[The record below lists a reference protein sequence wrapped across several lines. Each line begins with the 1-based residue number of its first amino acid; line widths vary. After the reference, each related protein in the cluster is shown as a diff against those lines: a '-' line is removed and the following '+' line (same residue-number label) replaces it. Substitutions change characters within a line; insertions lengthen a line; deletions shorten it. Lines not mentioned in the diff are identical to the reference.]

1 MKNTLNI
8 ALVAALVSMGCHSKE
23 SLNREKENYQVVQEG
38 AATGTTTAVGSVG
51 QTPPIT
57 GTNADTTTAFTIA
70 ANGVPQQ
77 AGTSTAPLMPT
88 PNVGANG
95 AAMPNYPIP
104 PGLARTIGGGGSS
117 SSSSSSSNTAR
128 RTSSPEP
135 ARRTYEP
142 APSQPMTSGETAST
156 RSTSPSPSTNTAAP
170 AETTASTPPPATD
183 SAAPRKTDDH
193 KAAPAPAPAEDAAP
207 AEEPSTEAP
216 PATQTGTF
224 GPL

>member
-77 AGTSTAPLMPT
+77 AGTTTAPMMPT

-104 PGLARTIGGGGSS
+104 PGLARTIGGGGNSS
-117 SSSSSSSNTAR
+117 SSASSSSNTAR

-170 AETTASTPPPATD
+170 AETTASTPPATD

-216 PATQTGTF
+216 ATQTGTF